1 MEIKKFKFT
10 IFLLAILMGIASCKK
25 QDNDIVYNKKYID
38 AIKNARKDFS
48 FYLSSNTIPG
58 GTIAISKGGE
68 MIYSEGM
75 GLASKDLDVPV
86 TRTTKFRIGSVT
98 EIFTSLTY
106 QLLIEKGILHPDS
119 SVQHY
124 LPEFPEKRY
133 RVTLDN
139 LVHNTS
145 GIRGEYSGDD
155 YKPNFNVNLMK
166 GLDTFKNDSLETEPG
181 YYQYHSA
188 LNYNLLGAVMQK
200 TTGKDFE
207 DIVKEMVLDTLHLEN
222 TEFDNPFVT
231 IKGRSNFYDHNI
243 VAMLINAVSVDLR
256 SKAPSKG
263 LLSNAEDLL
272 KIGNALLYSDYISE
286 EVRNRLFSLSQ
297 LKSGFMAQNTNGW
310 AILEDTYGREAYA
323 RSGYTLGGGATIL
336 IFPKE
341 ELVVATTLNATMNVQ
356 EPPDYKIANYFLPKP
371 ETPVQ
376 PETNSHQ

>member
-1 MEIKKFKFT
+1 M
-10 IFLLAILMGIASCKK
+10 
-25 QDNDIVYNKKYID
+25 V
-38 AIKNARKDFS
+38 
-48 FYLSSNTIPG
+48 
-58 GTIAISKGGE
+58 
-68 MIYSEGM
+68 
-75 GLASKDLDVPV
+75 
-86 TRTTKFRIGSVT
+86 
-98 EIFTSLTY
+98 
-106 QLLIEKGILHPDS
+106 EKGILHPDS

-133 RVTLDN
+133 KVTLDN

-145 GIRGEYSGDD
+145 GIRGEHSGDE

-188 LNYNLLGAVMQK
+188 FNYNLLGAVIEK
-200 TTGKDFE
+200 TTGKDFK
-207 DIVKEMVLDTLHLEN
+207 DVVQEMVIDTLHLEN
-222 TEFDNPFVT
+222 TEFDNPFIT

-243 VAMLINAVSVDLR
+243 VAMLINAISVDLR

-272 KIGNALLYSDYISE
+272 KFGNALLYSDYVSE

-341 ELVVATTLNATMNVQ
+341 ELVVTTALNTTMNVQ

-376 PETNSHQ
+376 PETNGEE